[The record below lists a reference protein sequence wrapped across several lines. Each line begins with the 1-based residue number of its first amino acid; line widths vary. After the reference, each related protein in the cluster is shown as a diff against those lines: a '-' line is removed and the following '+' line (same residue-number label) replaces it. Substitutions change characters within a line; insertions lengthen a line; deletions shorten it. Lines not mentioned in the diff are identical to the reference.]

1 MMVTGFRNISDV
13 FRFLH
18 ATVDEA
24 EPGLE
29 DGILSFQSEEGEYAI
44 DLEYVSATV
53 TSLSHRF
60 ILSYRFLSRGDVF
73 EQFAAAI
80 SGQYP
85 HLLMTHLVIG
95 SDTGD
100 LHLRQI
106 REGRVTYDRT
116 MPAIVGSAL
125 LQELESE
132 PREEETLTFH
142 IDDLLGLTESEFVD
156 HLSRLR
162 TPVFSDMNN

>member
-1 MMVTGFRNISDV
+1 MMVTGFRSVSDV
-13 FRFLH
+13 YRFLH

-24 EPGLE
+24 EPGIE
-29 DGILSFQSEEGEYAI
+29 DGILSLQSEEGEYTI

-53 TSLSHRF
+53 TSLSHRL

-73 EQFAAAI
+73 DRFAGTVSA
-80 SGQYP
+80 QYP

-95 SDTGD
+95 TKNGD

-106 REGRVTYDRT
+106 REGKITYDRT
-116 MPAIVGSAL
+116 MPAIVGSAV

-132 PREEETLTFH
+132 PQQEDTLTFH
-142 IDDLLGLTESEFVD
+142 IEDLINLTESEFVD
-156 HLSRLR
+156 HLSRIR
-162 TPVFSDMNN
+162 TPVFSDTAD